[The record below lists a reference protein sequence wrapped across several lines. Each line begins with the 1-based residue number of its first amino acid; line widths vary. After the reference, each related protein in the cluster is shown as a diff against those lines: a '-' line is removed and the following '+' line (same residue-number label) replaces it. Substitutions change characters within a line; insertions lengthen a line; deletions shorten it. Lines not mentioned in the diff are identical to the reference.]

1 MWLSQAEVVRN
12 PLAGEPSDR
21 VHRVKKEAGD
31 EGDWVLI
38 SVPPT
43 PPKPV

>member
-21 VHRVKKEAGD
+21 VHRVKKEAA
-31 EGDWVLI
+31 
-38 SVPPT
+38 
-43 PPKPV
+43 